1 MRTLCAAVLSIALS
15 GPCAAQ
21 AVPDA
26 PAPSGLSLT
35 PPSPSYTPV
44 APAAPPPKRK
54 LVCGAEPD
62 GPYILK
68 NTEVPDALRGQLSAY
83 NTNVRARV
91 GREWIARFNKIHK
104 GFGEHLV
111 QLRLAIRPDGTYF
124 DPEITIPSGSPGAD
138 AGALNAIRALG
149 PFPPMPEGIDHPVVV
164 CFCFGY
170 NMHADELRGN
180 EPWLDKA
187 VDKRSEQR

>member
-1 MRTLCAAVLSIALS
+1 MRTFCAAVLSIALA

-21 AVPDA
+21 AIPDA
-26 PAPSGLSLT
+26 PAPSGLSLN
-35 PPSPSYTPV
+35 PPSPSYTPP
-44 APAAPPPKRK
+44 APADSPRQK

-62 GPYILK
+62 GPYIRE
-68 NTEVPDALRGQLSAY
+68 NTHVPDALRGQFSAY
-83 NTNVRARV
+83 NSNVRARV
-91 GREWIARFNKIHK
+91 GREWIARFSKIHK

-138 AGALNAIRALG
+138 AGALNTIRALD
-149 PFPPMPEGIDHPVVV
+149 PFPPMPEGIDHPVVI
-164 CFCFGY
+164 CLSFGY
-170 NMHADELRGN
+170 NMHNDEMPVQ

-187 VDKRSEQR
+187 VDKQSKQK